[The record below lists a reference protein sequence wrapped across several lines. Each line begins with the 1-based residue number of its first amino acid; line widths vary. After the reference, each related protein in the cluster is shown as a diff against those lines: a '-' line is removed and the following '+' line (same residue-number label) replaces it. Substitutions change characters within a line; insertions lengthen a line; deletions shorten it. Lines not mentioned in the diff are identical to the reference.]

1 MGTHASRAGSETTAL
16 RPMSSRAP
24 QDHLGLRFPCAAVQP
39 SAVELPSSAC
49 LRPTHQQHVH
59 FPAHRQ
65 WEGGWRAPHSLL
77 EDPGVEHTSSIPNP
91 LTRICLGQAQ
101 LQGSAKWS
109 LQVPGHGVAA
119 EGGGGAV
126 AQRALG
132 RTLLTTPP
140 PRPLLSVRSWASRL
154 RVPCPSGHGQPYP
167 VPEAARG
174 PCGPS
179 SLRT

>member
-1 MGTHASRAGSETTAL
+1 MGTLASRAGSETTAL

-39 SAVELPSSAC
+39 SAVELPPSAC
-49 LRPTHQQHVH
+49 VRPTHRQHVH

-77 EDPGVEHTSSIPNP
+77 EDPGVEHISSILNP

-101 LQGSAKWS
+101 LQGSAK
-109 LQVPGHGVAA
+109 A
-119 EGGGGAV
+119 EFAGAWPWGRCRGRGWAV

-132 RTLLTTPP
+132 RTLLLTPP

-154 RVPCPSGHGQPYP
+154 RVPCPSGHGPPYP

-174 PCGPS
+174 PSGPS

>member
-91 LTRICLGQAQ
+91 LTRICLGRAQ

-132 RTLLTTPP
+132 RTLLTTPHLGP
-140 PRPLLSVRSWASRL
+140 FSVCGVGPQGCVSLAPRATGSRIRYQKLPGDHVGRLL
-154 RVPCPSGHGQPYP
+154 
-167 VPEAARG
+167 
-174 PCGPS
+174 
-179 SLRT
+179 